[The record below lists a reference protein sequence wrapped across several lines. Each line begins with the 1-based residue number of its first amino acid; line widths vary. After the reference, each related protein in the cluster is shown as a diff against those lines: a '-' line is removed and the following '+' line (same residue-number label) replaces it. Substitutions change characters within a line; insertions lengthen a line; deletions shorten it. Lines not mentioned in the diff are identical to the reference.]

1 MWVKSFR
8 RLVLWDPGVAAG
20 VTLQHLCKEPSCDGV
35 SGVDRFGDVGRVSL
49 PPPWEWVILPMVLDG
64 MGGPELYSKPG
75 SACSPPPAAVPSWH
89 HSSTFFHS
97 KELTVYDSSSIS
109 SHAGFTK
116 LFPIYVLAFLC

>member
-8 RLVLWDPGVAAG
+8 RLVPWDPGVAAA

-75 SACSPPPAAVPSWH
+75 SACSPPQQRYPPGITAALFSTPKSSLCTTAAV
-89 HSSTFFHS
+89 FH
-97 KELTVYDSSSIS
+97 LTLVSLSC
-109 SHAGFTK
+109 FQ
-116 LFPIYVLAFLC
+116 FMF

>member
-8 RLVLWDPGVAAG
+8 RLVPWDPGVAAG

-49 PPPWEWVILPMVLDG
+49 PPPWGRLFCPWHSVAWGVLSCAPSRALP
-64 MGGPELYSKPG
+64 
-75 SACSPPPAAVPSWH
+75 AAPPAAAVPSWH

-116 LFPIYVLAFLC
+116 LFPICVLAFLC